1 MYLVERLLGGCEEGT
16 YGEGEP
22 TDSLIA
28 GLRTSIA
35 ESCPHGYILGTEG
48 PNHRGEYQFVLGE
61 RAVFC
66 NVLYFLK
73 ASDET
78 RQNELEHKP
87 EY

>member
-1 MYLVERLLGGCEEGT
+1 MFLVDYLPDSCKEDT
-16 YGEGEP
+16 HGEGKVS
-22 TDSLIA
+22 DSPIA
-28 GLRTSIA
+28 ELRTSMA
-35 ESCPHGYILGTEG
+35 ESWPHGYIWGTEG
-48 PNHRGEYQFVLGE
+48 PSHRGEYQFVLGE

-66 NVLYFLK
+66 NALYFLK

>member
-1 MYLVERLLGGCEEGT
+1 MYLVEILLGGCEEKT

-28 GLRTSIA
+28 ELRTSIA
-35 ESCPHGYILGTEG
+35 ESCPHWYKRGTEG
-48 PNHRGEYQFVLGE
+48 PSHRGEYQFVLGE

-73 ASDET
+73 TSDET
-78 RQNELEHKP
+78 RQNEL
-87 EY
+87 